1 LGVHIRFGFN
11 GNRMKISEKIT
22 KQIFNTEL
30 QFQASRSSG
39 PGGQNVNK
47 VNSKV
52 TLTFNVPNSTLL
64 DDLEKAVILEKLA
77 NKLDSEGNLQIQ
89 SQEKRSQIQNKE
101 IAIRKFY
108 DILSK
113 AFHKK
118 KIRKVTKPS
127 KAAIEKRLKEKKAVS
142 EKKKGRRGG
151 W

>member
-1 LGVHIRFGFN
+1 MNIN
-11 GNRMKISEKIT
+11 EKIR
-22 KQIFNTEL
+22 KQLFDREF

-52 TLTFNVPNSTLL
+52 TLIFNVPNSM
-64 DDLEKAVILEKLA
+64 ILEEDEKSRLMEKIG
-77 NKLDSEGNLQIQ
+77 NKLDSEGNIQILA
-89 SQEKRSQIQNKE
+89 QEKRSQIQNKE

-108 DILSK
+108 DLLSK

-127 KAAIEKRLKEKKAVS
+127 KGAIEQRLKEKKALS
-142 EKKKGRRGG
+142 EKKKGRRGE

>member
-1 LGVHIRFGFN
+1 
-11 GNRMKISEKIT
+11 MKFSKDMNIKEKIR
-22 KQIFNTEL
+22 KQIFNSEL

-47 VNSKV
+47 VNSKII
-52 TLTFNVPNSTLL
+52 LTFNVSNSQVL
-64 DDLEKAVILEKLA
+64 DDMEKGILMEKMA

-118 KIRKVTKPS
+118 KIRKATKPS
-127 KAAIEKRLKEKKAVS
+127 KAAVEQRLKAKKAVS
-142 EKKKGRRGG
+142 EKKKGRRGE